1 MNSFQEKFDKVKNPE
16 KYLTPSQIKEGDE
29 LAKKISYFKAI
40 FMLFCQFIIGICTIA
55 WYPYYL
61 GLDITI
67 GAFPFV
73 GSIMFGL
80 FIFFSY
86 KNYKR
91 ELKFIEKEFSE

>member
-16 KYLTPSQIKEGDE
+16 KYLSPSQIKEGDK
-29 LAKKISYFKAI
+29 LAKKLSYFKAI
-40 FMLFCQFIIGICTIA
+40 FMLGCQIIIGLYTLGTI
-55 WYPYYL
+55 P
-61 GLDITI
+61 I
-67 GAFPFV
+67 
-73 GSIMFGL
+73 FGTGFLAL